1 MAAQSSIKPTVPQP
15 SRSISPKTTE
25 KSGIGM
31 TAEIAE
37 VIMQATRQTSDDAA
51 VIMPPRP
58 MGNGHDTSDGR
69 PSTSSS
75 AASGL
80 NFFAEPYV
88 PSAIASSPTEAS
100 DSRAP
105 TPPDVRKKI
114 RNSKS
119 KNRRSK
125 SAEASRPVSPATAD
139 FDPIHASLAGVIS
152 MGYESSSDGISDPH
166 KAAINAD
173 GLAWAKSLGGL
184 HMPSHYLRVLAPF
197 GSDFFKERF
206 DAQGGRSEEGLFHFT
221 RASDAWHEHVRTGGH
236 WIGPVVNGD
245 GTTDALICSDSVGYA
260 EELKTTFEQSGQV
273 SVVDFITRA
282 SYARADKT
290 VSSVPSPDARVLVS
304 TILPDELAHMSA
316 KHVADSLYQAIDN
329 GINAHHL
336 AASRNSDIGRYS
348 SVRTFERL
356 EAPHPNFVFHFEL
369 DKISDATFL
378 VEISCKQQGR
388 IEAFHPLYFAIVPYD
403 SFSGNVDVNGRA
415 PFSPYCTGGTAGLDH
430 SAAPLTIANA
440 DDVGHMRQVSQNTF
454 ISQTGRSAVVV
465 DVWGEVVPIPGHIQA
480 GMVQRRSDSSTNN
493 DGSPMDGE
501 VGTTG
506 AIAPVDVPEAATDGR
521 PKMRRPSLTWSA
533 QTVLIEK
540 IRRGLDLRTTLMIRN
555 TPTKWFA
562 EDARRMLDI
571 THAGQYDF
579 TYARIDLRKM
589 QAVGYV
595 FVNFISAEALK
606 TWVEHWVP
614 ENGPALHMP
623 NITTKPPGEFNKY
636 HKAVAVNY
644 ANIQGLECLEAKFRN
659 SCMLEEVPQCRPRLW
674 YSVLNAD
681 EKHPAGSPREWPA
694 PDNNAKLQR
703 SMENSLYQGLYAPRD
718 RARDQG
724 RRTQSRFDRG
734 TTRHQRDEVSQGPP
748 RRGQLALPAPNNAP
762 APWQMQQ
769 QGQQYIPE
777 NSPAPVGQ
785 YTGFQH
791 QVPLPGRP
799 HPMYNGHN
807 GFNGVNNFNGYN
819 GGPAQFP
826 IGYGPQQMPQMPMN
840 YPVPYNN
847 GYMAPQP
854 PAGYVAGPAM
864 MYNAPPQPWVTNY
877 NVLPPRAPVPG
888 AMMRTQTGG
897 RLGKHVNIVP
907 DPKRDERFASSSKGK
922 GKDNTKA

>member
-1 MAAQSSIKPTVPQP
+1 MVINSTIKPAVPLPARSVSPKHIEKSDHVETADSGKVNKQAIPQP
-15 SRSISPKTTE
+15 VDTT
-25 KSGIGM
+25 SV
-31 TAEIAE
+31 T
-37 VIMQATRQTSDDAA
+37 
-51 VIMPPRP
+51 MPPRP
-58 MGNGHDTSDGR
+58 IGNGQGTSDGR

-75 AASGL
+75 AASSL
-80 NFFAEPYV
+80 NFFAEPCV
-88 PSAIASSPTEAS
+88 PAAVASSPTEAS

-105 TPPDVRKKI
+105 TRPDVKKKI

-119 KNRRSK
+119 KDRRSK
-125 SAEASRPVSPATAD
+125 SAEASRPVSPAMAD
-139 FDPIHASLAGVIS
+139 FDPIHASLASVIS
-152 MGYESSSDGISDPH
+152 MGYENASDGSKPH
-166 KAAINAD
+166 IAAIDAD
-173 GLAWAKSLGGL
+173 GLAWAKNLGGL
-184 HMPSHYLRVLAPF
+184 HVSSPCLRVVAPS

-206 DAQGGRSEEGLFHFT
+206 DVQGARSQEGLFHFV
-221 RASDAWHEHVRTGGH
+221 RASDAWNEHVRTGGH
-236 WIGPVVNGD
+236 WVGPVVNQD
-245 GTTDALICSDSVGYA
+245 GTTEALICSNSIGYA
-260 EELKTTFEQSGQV
+260 EELKAAFEQCGQV
-273 SVVDFITRA
+273 STVDFITRGT
-282 SYARADKT
+282 YGGADQFLP
-290 VSSVPSPDARVLVS
+290 SVPSPDGHVLVS
-304 TILPDELAHMSA
+304 AILPDGYEMSA
-316 KHVADSLYQAIDN
+316 EHIADNIHQAIDR
-329 GINAHHL
+329 GL
-336 AASRNSDIGRYS
+336 EKRRPAAARKNNIPQYP

-356 EAPHPNFVFHFEL
+356 EAPPDDFEFRFEL

-378 VEISCKQQGR
+378 VEVSYSGR
-388 IEAFHPLYFAIVPYD
+388 IEAFDCFL
-403 SFSGNVDVNGRA
+403 GNVAVDGGA
-415 PFSPYCTGGTAGLDH
+415 TFPPYFTGGPAGWDN
-430 SAAPLTIANA
+430 SAGSPVMANA
-440 DDVGHMRQVSQNTF
+440 DDVGHKRQVSQNTF
-454 ISQTGRSAVVV
+454 LSQTGRSAVVV
-465 DVWGEVVPIPGHIQA
+465 DEWGVFVPIPGLIQA
-480 GMVQRRSDSSTNN
+480 AMVPRRSDSSTNN
-493 DGSPMDGE
+493 EGHPMDGE
-501 VGTTG
+501 TAATGTMSP
-506 AIAPVDVPEAATDGR
+506 ADVPEAITDRR
-521 PKMRRPSLTWSA
+521 PKRRQPSLTWSA

-562 EDARRMLDI
+562 EDARRMLDM

-674 YSVLNAD
+674 YSVLSAD
-681 EKHPAGSPREWPA
+681 EKHPAGSSREWPA

-734 TTRHQRDEVSQGPP
+734 TTRHQRDEGSQGLP

-762 APWQMQQ
+762 APWQMQH

-791 QVPLPGRP
+791 QVPLPGRS
-799 HPMYNGHN
+799 HPMYNGYN
-807 GFNGVNNFNGYN
+807 GFNGYN
-819 GGPAQFP
+819 GGPAQLP
-826 IGYGPQQMPQMPMN
+826 MGYGPQQMPQMPMN

-847 GYMAPQP
+847 GYMAPNP
-854 PAGYVAGPAM
+854 PAGYVGGPPM
-864 MYNAPPQPWVTNY
+864 MHNAPLQPWVTNY
-877 NVLPPRAPVPG
+877 DVLPPRAPVPG

-907 DPKRDERFASSSKGK
+907 DPKREERFASSSKGK
-922 GKDNTKA
+922 GNTKA